1 MGKRKDKNF
10 RTEIYF
16 VRGKMKK
23 RKIPLVDGLEVD
35 EFIRRNADD
44 VFLRENGYFEILGER
59 EAQRNGSTAAHFAES
74 ADSMRPQPGLPADH
88 DQMPF

>member
-1 MGKRKDKNF
+1 MPSGDLEKHTHSDMSKKKSKNY

-23 RKIPLVDGLEVD
+23 RKIPLIDGLEVE

-44 VFLRENGYFEILGER
+44 VFLLQEGDYDILHER
-59 EAQRNGSTAAHFAES
+59 
-74 ADSMRPQPGLPADH
+74 
-88 DQMPF
+88 QMKKKT

>member
-1 MGKRKDKNF
+1 MAKKKSKNF

-23 RKIPLVDGLEVD
+23 RKIPLIDGMEVE

-44 VFLRENGYFEILGER
+44 VYLVQEGYFDILHER
-59 EAQRNGSTAAHFAES
+59 EQARNKPAITPEPTPGSVTP
-74 ADSMRPQPGLPADH
+74 RR
-88 DQMPF
+88 

>member
-1 MGKRKDKNF
+1 MSKQKNY

-23 RKIPLVDGLEVD
+23 RKIPLIDGMEVN

-44 VFLRENGYFEILGER
+44 AFLLQEGHYDILHER
-59 EAQRNGSTAAHFAES
+59 EMARQQTIT
-74 ADSMRPQPGLPADH
+74 PGKYS
-88 DQMPF
+88 

>member
-1 MGKRKDKNF
+1 MSRKKSKHF

-23 RKIPLVDGLEVD
+23 RKIPLIHGLEVE

-44 VFLRENGYFEILGER
+44 AFLMQEGHYDILHER
-59 EAQRNGSTAAHFAES
+59 ELKRDANGA
-74 ADSMRPQPGLPADH
+74 
-88 DQMPF
+88 